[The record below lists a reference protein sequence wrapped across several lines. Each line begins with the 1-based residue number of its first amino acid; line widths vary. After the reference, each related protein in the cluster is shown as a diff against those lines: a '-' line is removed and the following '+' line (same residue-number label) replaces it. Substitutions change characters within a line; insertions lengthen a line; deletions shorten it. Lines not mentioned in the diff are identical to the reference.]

1 MLESELDKVMPVCR
15 GIVPVILL
23 PLAVSAAV
31 ALLQNKSLSGS
42 EVQKQQLCDRYGNNP
57 LALKMEYVTD
67 QLIEQVCAELATDG
81 ITDVT
86 DKLMTFTN
94 NPSATSVTTS
104 AATSAAKSAPLFL
117 TYALIKTT
125 VKDYIRES
133 QCRLILGAIANQLR
147 TTFTSPR
154 AIEEQLQRIL
164 AQLRASE
171 TTLSGYGGGN
181 LINLF
186 NELQIDLTAYDF
198 SGLTIWQAYLQKVN
212 LHRVNLLDAPQL
224 IHTGECL
231 KTLHG
236 HTDWVWSVTWH
247 PDGQILA
254 SASQDQTIK
263 LWDIHAGKCL
273 KTLQGHTNWVRS
285 VTWSRNIGLI
295 SCLKIPNPS
304 TRQIGRSHKQ

>member
-1 MLESELDKVMPVCR
+1 
-15 GIVPVILL
+15 
-23 PLAVSAAV
+23 
-31 ALLQNKSLSGS
+31 
-42 EVQKQQLCDRYGNNP
+42 
-57 LALKMEYVTD
+57 MEYVTD

-186 NELQIDLTAYDF
+186 VEI
-198 SGLTIWQAYLQKVN
+198 
-212 LHRVNLLDAPQL
+212 
-224 IHTGECL
+224 
-231 KTLHG
+231 
-236 HTDWVWSVTWH
+236 
-247 PDGQILA
+247 
-254 SASQDQTIK
+254 
-263 LWDIHAGKCL
+263 
-273 KTLQGHTNWVRS
+273 
-285 VTWSRNIGLI
+285 
-295 SCLKIPNPS
+295 
-304 TRQIGRSHKQ
+304 